1 MNYYDVYFSRANYMG
16 SSPAEVAINRGKRSF
31 EQWLRQTPAAVD
43 LSVERGLYFTG
54 AIVSYK
60 EDPNKVRMNLQV
72 AVDIPLRV
80 GDIVNWGEEK
90 WLLYQKEK
98 KVAETYQTF
107 YMVKCNYYIK
117 WVDTAGHLQGSWCYF
132 VSSMDSKIKENFRT
146 WNSLGYGAFSLK
158 ELFKSY

>member
-16 SSPAEVAINRGKRSF
+16 SSPAEVAINHGKRSF

-80 GDIVNWGEEK
+80 GDIVNWGDEK

-146 WNSLGYGAFSLK
+146 WCFRFLNLK
-158 ELFKSY
+158 EL